1 MKTIK
6 KYFKVLALIKIID
19 SYKTQ
24 TTKGPKYKYAEIG
37 KSLVQILDKEQYDDK
52 AEASLQYMFYFLF
65 SQ

>member
-37 KSLVQILDKEQYDDK
+37 KSLVQILDKE
-52 AEASLQYMFYFLF
+52 
-65 SQ
+65 